1 MTRAESTREVAPLA
15 RSATER
21 LRKRPWAR
29 NPFATARVP
38 TEILPGITLLGSRRV
53 NFYALTEGRGVTL
66 VDCGFYGHLRYLEGW
81 LEQTGRKLTDIEA
94 VVITHGH
101 ADHLG
106 FASIFEALGVPVFV
120 PEPDLAFARSTQA
133 RLPPVRLRRSLWR
146 PSCLRLVLEA
156 TLDGVFT
163 QPPVRAAL
171 GYSPSAT
178 LDVPG
183 RLQAIHVP
191 GHSAGNCSL
200 YFPAAGAVF
209 SGDSLMTRDPMLG
222 SEGPLVFAEH
232 PAKNQAAFASLS
244 RLRPFADAALLPA
257 HGEPW
262 PERGALGRALGNARI
277 V

>member
-1 MTRAESTREVAPLA
+1 
-15 RSATER
+15 
-21 LRKRPWAR
+21 
-29 NPFATARVP
+29 
-38 TEILPGITLLGSRRV
+38 
-53 NFYALTEGRGVTL
+53 
-66 VDCGFYGHLRYLEGW
+66 VDCGFFGHLRYLEFW
-81 LEQTGRKLTDIEA
+81 LELTGRRLTDIEA

-106 FASIFEALGVPVFV
+106 FASIFESLGVPVFV
-120 PEPDLAFARSTQA
+120 PEPDLAFARST
-133 RLPPVRLRRSLWR
+133 RVRRPPVRLQRSLWR
-146 PSCLRLVLEA
+146 PLCLRLVLEA

-171 GYSPSAT
+171 GYSPSAA

-183 RLQAIHVP
+183 RLQAIHMP

-200 YFPAAGAVF
+200 YFPAGDAVF

-232 PAKNQAAFASLS
+232 PAKNQEAFDSLS

-262 PERGALGRALGNARI
+262 PARGSVGRAIDSAKI